1 MPGPFPGASLAQR
14 VSYDGLALHRSG
26 TRYIVECVPG
36 VLCSP
41 TTLECGDTRLAGGTV
56 AAGDEM
62 RVSDAEREAAAAELQ
77 EHFAS
82 GRLDQ
87 EELNERLA
95 AAFAARTRGE
105 LNALFTD
112 LPGGRDWSGTTA
124 DAGRIFDEHS
134 QFGPDNP
141 QPGWQSGG
149 RIGLA
154 IATLVGL
161 VPVLAVLGV
170 VSLLSL
176 GGNRPFGFVLIFAAF
191 ALLRRLLFV
200 IFGRRKRG
208 GGRGPRRGPRR
219 RR

>member
-1 MPGPFPGASLAQR
+1 
-14 VSYDGLALHRSG
+14 
-26 TRYIVECVPG
+26 
-36 VLCSP
+36 
-41 TTLECGDTRLAGGTV
+41 V

-95 AAFAARTRGE
+95 AAFAAKTRGE

-124 DAGRIFDEHS
+124 DGGRIFDEHG
-134 QFGPDNP
+134 QFGPDDP
-141 QPGWQSGG
+141 QPGWQYEQRFGG
-149 RIGLA
+149 WDGKGPNPHESSWRPGERTGLA
-154 IATLVGL
+154 IAALVGL

-208 GGRGPRRGPRR
+208 GGRGPRRGPHRR
-219 RR
+219 R